1 MLPEKPNHQ
10 ETNRENFY
18 DQHLN
23 DRFNEKI
30 EIVYDY

>member
-23 DRFNEKI
+23 DRFRENRNRER
-30 EIVYDY
+30 